1 MNIDKITI
9 GGNSYDIQDVTSG
22 YSKIEI
28 TNLLQSGIVIGT
40 ITLDGH
46 DYVIYAPND
55 TSGTGGLQVDVGGNA
70 IILTNM

>member
-40 ITLDGH
+40 ITLNGQN
-46 DYVIYAPND
+46 Y
-55 TSGTGGLQVDVGGNA
+55 
-70 IILTNM
+70 IIQIAAAFVTAYNVRNCSEHYL